1 MAKILITGGH
11 LTPALALIDHIHS
24 SAPQVDVVFVGRLLN
39 RETDEQPSQEKYE
52 IERRTIR
59 FIAFDAPKFQLQ
71 PFWQIPLRL
80 VKFSRA
86 VMHALSILRE
96 EKPDVCVFFGSYV
109 AVPVAVAAWILNI
122 PSITHEQTRAA
133 GIANQF
139 ISRLSKAIAISF
151 PESSKYFPPAKTH
164 LTGNLLR
171 KQLTSAARKPEWFS
185 TSSSL
190 PILYITGGS
199 QGSEVINSTVCQILN
214 RILRDWI
221 VVHQCGAS
229 STHHRYRDELLSTRS
244 TLQRSYQDRYFIREW
259 LTESELGW
267 VYQHTALAISRAGAN
282 TTQEL
287 AQHQIPAILIPLP
300 FSNHNEQEENTK
312 PLVECGGAIVIRQ
325 HDLTPERL
333 LAELKKLGA
342 KYKACKRKLAQVKY
356 PDDAAEK
363 VYSLIVPFLPI
374 HETPEKTK

>member
-11 LTPALALIDHIHS
+11 LTPALALIDHVQTV
-24 SAPQVDVVFVGRLLN
+24 APETELAFVGRLLN
-39 RETDEQPSQEKYE
+39 REKDQQPSQEKYE
-52 IERRTIR
+52 VERRSIR
-59 FIAFDAPKFQLQ
+59 FIAFTAPKFQLQ
-71 PFWQIPLRL
+71 PFWQVPLRVL
-80 VKFSRA
+80 RFARA
-86 VMHALSILRE
+86 VIRAIRILRE
-96 EKPDVCVFFGSYV
+96 EKPDVCVFFGSYM
-109 AVPVAVAAWILNI
+109 AVPVAVAAWILTI

-139 ISRLSKAIAISF
+139 ISRMSKSVALSF
-151 PESSKYFPPAKTH
+151 PESAKYFPPAKTH

-171 KQLTSAARKPEWFS
+171 KQLGVTAEKPEWFT
-185 TSSSL
+185 TSASL
-190 PILYITGGS
+190 PMLYITGGS

-244 TLQRSYQDRYFIREW
+244 TLQRSYQERYFVREW

-267 VYQHTALAISRAGAN
+267 VYQHAALAISRAGAN

-300 FSNHNEQEENTK
+300 FSNHNEQEENAK
-312 PLVECGGAIVIRQ
+312 PLAECGGAIVIRQ

-333 LAELKKLGA
+333 FIELKKLGS

-356 PDDAAEK
+356 PDDAAAN
-363 VYSLIVPFLPI
+363 VFSLIIPFLPN
-374 HETPEKTK
+374 HATPKKTA